1 MNNLEELQQGDKIT
15 VVTIKDSGFSMV
27 DYREYHSYE
36 NDGTYTTLFHRSVE
50 HNRAF
55 ATLLTGDNV
64 TVIRGWVDIV
74 YQDR

>member
-1 MNNLEELQQGDKIT
+1 MNNLDKLQQGEKIT
-15 VVTIKDSGFSMV
+15 VLTIKDNGLTMI
-27 DYREYHSYE
+27 DLREYHSYE
-36 NDGTYTTLFHRSVE
+36 FDGTHTRLLHRSVE

-74 YQDR
+74 YQGK

>member
-1 MNNLEELQQGDKIT
+1 MNNLDKLQQGEKIT
-15 VVTIKDSGFSMV
+15 VVTVKNSGFTTIER
-27 DYREYHSYE
+27 REYHSYE
-36 NDGTYTTLFHRSVE
+36 IDGTSTSLLHRSVE

-74 YQDR
+74 YQGK

>member
-15 VVTIKDSGFSMV
+15 VLTIKDNGLKMV

-36 NDGTYTTLFHRSVE
+36 NDGTYTTLFHMVE
-50 HNRAF
+50 DNRAF

-74 YQDR
+74 YQDH

>member
-1 MNNLEELQQGDKIT
+1 MNNLDTLQKGEKIT
-15 VVTIKDSGFSMV
+15 VVTVKNSGFTMI
-27 DYREYHSYE
+27 DRREYHSYE
-36 NDGTYTTLFHRSVE
+36 IDETSISLLHRSVE

-74 YQDR
+74 YQGK